1 MKYDREIKRAFLT
14 TIFLGL
20 FFVLS
25 ISTSFAEEQSSVVES
40 VQETAVAAEF
50 SMTEESLSDIVDLKE
65 LSFLSENVNSLL
77 ATDSLSSS
85 VVNFGNLQITSG
97 LNKDRFTT
105 FSSSRTVTGTGTEGT
120 VVGLMVFRFNTASNR
135 DIVVTQD
142 TLVTIGKSTLFNEKI
157 NFDTIGVNYALIAT
171 KDKTSANV
179 VIKLYR
185 ITRKTEETK
194 ALLENITLNLMNGES
209 NSTSGIQNFVPSLS
223 GLGF

>member
-1 MKYDREIKRAFLT
+1 MNCYKEIKRALFT
-14 TIFLGL
+14 TLFLGV

-25 ISTSFAEEQSSVVES
+25 ISTTFAEEQSSEVKS
-40 VQETAVAAEF
+40 VKETSIAEEF
-50 SMTEESLSDIVDLKE
+50 SITEESLADIVDLKE
-65 LSFLSENVNSLL
+65 LSFLSENMNSLL
-77 ATDSLSSS
+77 TSDSLSES

-97 LNKDRFTT
+97 LNKERFTT
-105 FSSSRTVTGTGTEGT
+105 FSSSRTITGTGTEGT
-120 VVGLMVFRFNTASNR
+120 IVGLLVFRINTATSR

-142 TLVTIGKSTLFNEKI
+142 SLVTIGKSTLFNEKI

-171 KDKTSANV
+171 KDKTTGNT

-194 ALLENITLNLMNGES
+194 EKLENIRLNLINGES
-209 NSTSGIQNFVPSLS
+209 NTNSGIQNLVPNVS